1 MHLITNHGLEV
12 LEKSGLKKI
21 LDGSFQDLEDYY
33 LKGHIYDDE
42 IEEYAQE
49 HKIPDLLERIDDNF
63 NKNESFIVNS
73 EIVLDLLKDKL
84 PEDLESD
91 VKQAISAYYIY
102 HNKFYNMLA
111 RHFFWR
117 DEKSV
122 NIIESDMQ
130 GDMCITQYNL
140 SHSDPQL
147 DLFNYKHLIKKV
159 EPKFVNAYYD
169 EFIPTLIHFITFCCQ
184 IGKPV
189 PFKENWEEIFFNENF
204 TAEKPGEVAKN
215 NIKELSSA
223 KNKEEYS
230 RIFVLPFVDNPLKY
244 VNSEKRF
251 YPIYPIK
258 SSGGKFFYIVFSG
271 NDLVYLYIAEKG
283 IQVEPY
289 TEEKWGNPSVRF
301 NYEQIGNAI
310 EGIIKVIQKGGSRS
324 FPEDCGLVFKHFPY
338 ERFNEIL

>member
-184 IGKPV
+184 IEKPV
-189 PFKENWEEIFFNENF
+189 PFKDNWEEVFFNGNF
-204 TAEKPGEVAKN
+204 EEGKPGEVAKSD
-215 NIKELSSA
+215 IEHLKRA
-223 KNKEEYS
+223 KQNEEYS
-230 RIFVLPFVDNPLKY
+230 WIKVLPFIDNPLKHIK
-244 VNSEKRF
+244 SKKDIF
-251 YPIYPIK
+251 HIHPIH
-258 SSGGKFFYIVFSG
+258 SSGGYLSRPFIDG
-271 NDLVYLYIAEKG
+271 NDLVYLHLEERG
-283 IQVEPY
+283 IKVEPHR
-289 TEEKWGNPSVRF
+289 EEKWGNPSVRF
-301 NYEQIGNAI
+301 SYEQIGNAI
-310 EGIIKVIQKGGSRS
+310 EGIVRVIQKGGSRS
-324 FPEDCGLVFKHFPY
+324 LPEDCGLVFKHFPY

>member
-130 GDMCITQYNL
+130 GDM
-140 SHSDPQL
+140 
-147 DLFNYKHLIKKV
+147 
-159 EPKFVNAYYD
+159 
-169 EFIPTLIHFITFCCQ
+169 
-184 IGKPV
+184 
-189 PFKENWEEIFFNENF
+189 
-204 TAEKPGEVAKN
+204 
-215 NIKELSSA
+215 
-223 KNKEEYS
+223 
-230 RIFVLPFVDNPLKY
+230 
-244 VNSEKRF
+244 
-251 YPIYPIK
+251 
-258 SSGGKFFYIVFSG
+258 
-271 NDLVYLYIAEKG
+271 
-283 IQVEPY
+283 
-289 TEEKWGNPSVRF
+289 
-301 NYEQIGNAI
+301 
-310 EGIIKVIQKGGSRS
+310 
-324 FPEDCGLVFKHFPY
+324 
-338 ERFNEIL
+338 